1 MAGIYFHI
9 PFCRKACHYCDFHF
23 STNLTGRTQM
33 LAAMKTDL
41 CLQHDFLG
49 GEEIK
54 TIYFGGGTPSL
65 LTRGELASLLNEV
78 HILFQVSA
86 KAEVTLEANPD
97 DVTFEKVIEWVK
109 LGINRVSLGVQSF
122 FDEDLVWMNRSHSA
136 GQALSA
142 ISTLQQGGVSNLSVD
157 LIYGFPLLSDEKL
170 ALNVEKVLEFG
181 IPHLSCYSMT
191 VEPKTALAFQIGQG
205 RSPELDEDK
214 AANQFLYLIDRLTRA
229 GYDHY
234 EISNFSLP
242 GQHSIHNTNYWRGER
257 YLGVGPSAHSYDRE
271 LRRNNISNNHQY
283 VKFVDEGTTY
293 FDQEFLTEKDKFN
306 EYIMLNLR
314 TMWGLDLNN
323 VESLFGAEYAAYLQ
337 GAVLRSLKDGH
348 LDLSS
353 EKVIRLTGNGKL
365 VADKVLLAL
374 FAN

>member
-142 ISTLQQGGVSNLSVD
+142 ISTLQQGGLWNLSVD
-157 LIYGFPLLSDEKL
+157 LIYGFPLLSDKKL
-170 ALNVEKVLEFG
+170 TSNVEKVLGFG

-191 VEPKTALAFQIGQG
+191 VEPRTALAFQIGQG
-205 RSPELDEDK
+205 RSPAMDEDQ
-214 AANQFLYLIDRLTRA
+214 AANQLLFLIDSLTSS

-242 GQHSIHNTNYWRGER
+242 GQHSIHNTNYWRGEK
-257 YLGVGPSAHSYDRE
+257 YLGVGPSAHSYDCE
-271 LRRNNISNNHQY
+271 VRRNNIANNHQY
-283 VKFVDEGTTY
+283 VKLINEGLTY
-293 FDQEFLTEKDKFN
+293 FDREFLTEKDKFN

-314 TMWGLDLNN
+314 TMWGLDLLYIHSVFGDDTLRKLLAKASPLLKLKHLYSTNHN
-323 VESLFGAEYAAYLQ
+323 LRISTKGKLKTDYIVVSLF
-337 GAVLRSLKDGH
+337 
-348 LDLSS
+348 
-353 EKVIRLTGNGKL
+353 N
-365 VADKVLLAL
+365 
-374 FAN
+374 